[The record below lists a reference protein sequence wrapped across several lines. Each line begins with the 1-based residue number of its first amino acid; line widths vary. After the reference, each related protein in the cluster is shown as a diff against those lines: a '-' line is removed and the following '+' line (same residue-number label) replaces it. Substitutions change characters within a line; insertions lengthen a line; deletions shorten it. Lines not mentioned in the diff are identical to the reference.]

1 MMRRLLCVIVMV
13 LFVAQSAYAQNP
25 YNLAAPVTDLATLF
39 ENLYGPR
46 GLIVDSEAT
55 LPGEQSHSAHFNND
69 FQTNFGKFSTALV
82 SQFVI
87 TPLPSPAGRLIRRD
101 KAAPAVASPR

>member
-1 MMRRLLCVIVMV
+1 MMRRLLCVIVVV

-69 FQTNFGKFSTALV
+69 FQTNFGKTCVMAFGLWRIHQGLRWLS
-82 SQFVI
+82 F
-87 TPLPSPAGRLIRRD
+87 
-101 KAAPAVASPR
+101 